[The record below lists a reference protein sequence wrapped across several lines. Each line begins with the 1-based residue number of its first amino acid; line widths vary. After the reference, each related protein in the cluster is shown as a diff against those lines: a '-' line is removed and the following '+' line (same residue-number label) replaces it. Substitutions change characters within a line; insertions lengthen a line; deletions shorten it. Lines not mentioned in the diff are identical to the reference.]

1 MNDVSPYETALEV
14 IHNVLAEK
22 KRMGQALPPYFA
34 AQNDIIW
41 AGGYKRPRMAFGP
54 FNYILK
60 NHCERYGLDLEHIY
74 FGKPEYKAFKFVE
87 DELRRRLGKE

>member
-1 MNDVSPYETALEV
+1 
-14 IHNVLAEK
+14 VLNIK
-22 KRMGQALPPYFA
+22 KSQGKVLPPYFA

-60 NHCERYGLDLEHIY
+60 NHCEQSGFDL
-74 FGKPEYKAFKFVE
+74 
-87 DELRRRLGKE
+87 

>member
-22 KRMGQALPPYFA
+22 KSKGVPLPPFFA

-60 NHCERYGLDLEHIY
+60 DHC
-74 FGKPEYKAFKFVE
+74 
-87 DELRRRLGKE
+87 

>member
-1 MNDVSPYETALEV
+1 M
-14 IHNVLAEK
+14 K
-22 KRMGQALPPYFA
+22 KSQGKPLPPYFA

-60 NHCERYGLDLEHIY
+60 NHCEQVGFDLEHIY
-74 FGKPEYKAFKFVE
+74 FGKPEFKAFKFVE
-87 DELRRRLGKE
+87 YEMSKRINKK